1 MVSRK
6 PRPVNKGIKYRKPGI
21 RDWSIWEGRFN
32 ELGGRP
38 GEYFK
43 YRFEGGPQDGQTGEY
58 GPSAGTPGD
67 HRIGDSWPGVQVE
80 RKSIAGSSDEYI
92 SVEADYRIKRR
103 EGFGR
108 RTVLVMVFE
117 GLTEYRINTNPR

>member
-1 MVSRK
+1 
-6 PRPVNKGIKYRKPGI
+6 
-21 RDWSIWEGRFN
+21 
-32 ELGGRP
+32 
-38 GEYFK
+38 
-43 YRFEGGPQDGQTGEY
+43 
-58 GPSAGTPGD
+58 
-67 HRIGDSWPGVQVE
+67 VQVE